1 MNEIPSVNAFIIFV
15 KNITTMHDYQS
26 IRQQFLINP
35 DITFL
40 NFGSFGACP
49 KPVFEVY
56 QQIQKEKN

>member
-56 QQIQKEKN
+56 QQIQ